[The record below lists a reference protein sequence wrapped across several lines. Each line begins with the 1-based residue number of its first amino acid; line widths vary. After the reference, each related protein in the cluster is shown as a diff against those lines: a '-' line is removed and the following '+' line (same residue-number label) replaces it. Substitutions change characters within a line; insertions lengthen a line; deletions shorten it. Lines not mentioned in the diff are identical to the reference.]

1 MQSEKIIEKLGNKIA
16 SLSLYFDKQDSLR
29 KHIEK
34 LENEIA
40 SLGFF
45 YLDKQDKLRKM
56 DQEISSLVKI
66 IQMPLPLKACYRRQI
81 AHKFLKKDIEKL
93 LYKKEDV
100 KSELLELAKQMNE
113 IELQLYQFRKP
124 LLPVQKKFIY

>member
-16 SLSLYFDKQDSLR
+16 SLSLYFDKQDNLR

-40 SLGFF
+40 SLGFL

-56 DQEISSLVKI
+56 DQEICSLVKI
-66 IQMPLPLKACYRRQI
+66 ERRPIPVKACYRRQI

-93 LYKKEDV
+93 LCKKEYV
-100 KSELLELAKQMNE
+100 NSELLELEKQINE
-113 IELQLYQFRKP
+113 IELKLYEFKKP
-124 LLPVQKKFIY
+124 SLPVRKKFIY